1 MQPATE
7 GHLTE
12 DYEAV
17 DQDSKGDKTA
27 TSSKEPCIQSHA
39 LPAIPPSSE
48 AEPEKVYENIPA
60 EDESLYD

>member
-17 DQDSKGDKTA
+17 DQDSK
-27 TSSKEPCIQSHA
+27 EPYIQSHA

-48 AEPEKVYENIPA
+48 AEPEKVYETIPA
-60 EDESLYD
+60 EVYD

>member
-1 MQPATE
+1 MQPATK

-17 DQDSKGDKTA
+17 DQDSNGDKTA

-48 AEPEKVYENIPA
+48 AEPEKVYETIHG
-60 EDESLYD
+60 EDEKLYD